1 MGGGG
6 GNCANAAFGDSV
18 MVAIVIVIGS
28 IQSILRDMVFSL
40 SLELRFEKR
49 YRLGSGDAL
58 RRGRVVLRRGGLV
71 GR

>member
-18 MVAIVIVIGS
+18 MVASVMVIDS
-28 IQSILRDMVFSL
+28 IRSILRDMVFSL
-40 SLELRFEKR
+40 SLELRFENR
-49 YRLGSGDAL
+49 HRLGSGDAL

-71 GR
+71 SR